1 MESEGAKCRKGE
13 AAQEGRGRLRF
24 GLDFILVVTG
34 SHGRILKEGMAL
46 EAVLAA
52 VGEAEREHWWGVGDQ
67 LGACLTD
74 QGRRRMAWSRAQEGQ
89 LADAVALGTDSEA
102 EWTGPCWWTE
112 RAGSEEAW
120 QGNDLDP
127 NCPYQRL

>member
-1 MESEGAKCRKGE
+1 MESEEQSAGKVRLPRKAGAGS
-13 AAQEGRGRLRF
+13 
-24 GLDFILVVTG
+24 GLVWFHSFITG

-52 VGEAEREHWWGVGDQ
+52 VGGAEREHWWGVGDQ

-102 EWTGPCWWTE
+102 EWTGPC
-112 RAGSEEAW
+112 
-120 QGNDLDP
+120 
-127 NCPYQRL
+127 